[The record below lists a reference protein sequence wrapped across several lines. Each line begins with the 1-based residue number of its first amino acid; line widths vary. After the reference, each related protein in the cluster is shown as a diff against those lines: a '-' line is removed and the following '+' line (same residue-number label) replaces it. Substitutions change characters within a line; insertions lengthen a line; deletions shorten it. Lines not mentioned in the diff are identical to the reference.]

1 MEKHI
6 PFQYITNFLAG
17 DTSDALIRIYIN
29 CIIIISMFSC
39 LRGYKFSKK
48 QIILLGCNKLEFWL

>member
-6 PFQYITNFLAG
+6 PFQYITNFFAG

-29 CIIIISMFSC
+29 CIIIISIFSC

-48 QIILLGCNKLEFWL
+48 QIILL